1 LSSFTLRPGREAG
14 TYTLL
19 RAGEPLLED
28 LRPAVILEDGTELEE
43 GVHGDLEV
51 RLPTEKAVLAGRE
64 AVLLTLEIARRAAGG
79 GQANSPAPDSEPEP
93 VKVSSF
99 SLLSG
104 TLAGPLSGARRVF
117 RNGWQSWSFS
127 GAWPLEKPDPD
138 SSSPETQTG
147 HGKPG
152 RPVPPPGGAVWSD
165 WVTVIGGRGTAGC
178 PWLVLGF
185 ITGRRQFG
193 EFELAAAGEAGP
205 GPASSGDERGP
216 AASGDP
222 GREGRLTR
230 LTARRLTRLT
240 ARSLAEGIP
249 LAPGETLRS
258 ETLAVAAGEGDP
270 WPVLEALAEET
281 GRRAWS
287 EADRPEG
294 PPRTV
299 PTGWCT
305 WYHYFDGITE
315 DIVLAELGRLAG
327 LGHRLPPPRS
337 TPCGTSSPGPSPTA
351 ACG

>member
-1 LSSFTLRPGREAG
+1 LSRFALDFRRTEAG
-14 TYTLL
+14 TCDLL
-19 RAGEPLLED
+19 WGENPLFETFHPVVL
-28 LRPAVILEDGTELEE
+28 LEDGTELPE
-43 GVHGDLEV
+43 GVHDDLEV
-51 RLPTEKAVLAGRE
+51 KLYSENMLLAGRN
-64 AVLLTLEIARRAAGG
+64 ALLLTLELSRSGRDPGG
-79 GQANSPAPDSEPEP
+79 NREPPP
-93 VKVSSF
+93 VKVAAF
-99 SLLSG
+99 NLLPG
-104 TLAGPLSGARRVF
+104 VPAGGLAPSPHVF

-152 RPVPPPGGAVWSD
+152 RPVPPPGGAVSSD
-165 WVTVIGGRGTAGC
+165 WVTVIGGGGTAGR

-193 EFELAAAGEAGP
+193 EFELAATGEAGL

-216 AASGDP
+216 AASTDP

-230 LTARRLTRLT
+230 LTAR
-240 ARSLAEGIP
+240 SLAEGVP

-287 EADRPEG
+287 EAGRPEG
-294 PPRTV
+294 PPRTA

-315 DIVLAELGRLAG
+315 PGAKPAG
-327 LGHRLPPPRS
+327 PKGPPARPPRGGAPGTTTS
-337 TPCGTSSPGPSPTA
+337 TASPRTSCWPNSGAWPGSATA
-351 ACG
+351 CP